1 MTIPIL
7 SGEIKE
13 GKTNPP
19 KRFTE
24 DVILSKMETA
34 GADEMPDE
42 VERKGLGTPATRAG
56 IIEKLVQKGFLERKG
71 DKKTKYLVPT
81 HRGNSLITVMP
92 EMIQSPT
99 MTADWE
105 QKLLLI
111 ERGEYDPQ
119 VFMTEITEMI
129 EGLIRNYDVV
139 KGANVL
145 MAKNKVIGKCPH
157 CGAEVIER
165 KKGWF
170 CSNRE
175 CRFAFWKDNAYFSRL
190 GKHMTGQL
198 AEKLVRDGRAKL
210 KDCKSQKTGKTYNC
224 LLYTSDAA
232 DE

>member
-1 MTIPIL
+1 
-7 SGEIKE
+7 
-13 GKTNPP
+13 
-19 KRFTE
+19 
-24 DVILSKMETA
+24 META
-34 GADEMPDE
+34 GADEMSDE

-111 ERGEYDPQ
+111 ERGEYDPEA
-119 VFMTEITEMI
+119 FMTEITEMI
-129 EGLIRNYDVV
+129 EGLIRNYEVV

-145 MAKNKVIGKCPH
+145 MSENKVIGKCPH

-165 KKGWF
+165 NKGWF

-175 CRFAFWKDNAYFSRL
+175 CRFALWKDNAYFSRL

-210 KDCKSQKTGKTYNC
+210 KDCKSQKTGKTYNATV
-224 LLYTSDAA
+224 LMTTEA
-232 DE
+232 DGRPQFSLEFDKGGK